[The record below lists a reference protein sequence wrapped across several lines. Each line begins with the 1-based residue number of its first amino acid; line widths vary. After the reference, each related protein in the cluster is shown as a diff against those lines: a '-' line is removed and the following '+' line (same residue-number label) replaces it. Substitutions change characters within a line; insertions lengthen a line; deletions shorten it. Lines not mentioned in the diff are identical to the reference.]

1 MIYLDYAATTPMKRE
16 VLEAYMHTA
25 EMVIGNASSLHSYG
39 REAKRV
45 LNEARKEIAR
55 KIGARPNEIIFT
67 SGGTEADNLAVFG
80 LAKALR
86 SKGRH
91 IITTE
96 IEHQAILQPMKQLE
110 EEGFAITYLP
120 VDTSGFVQLEDVE
133 RALQED
139 TIFVSIMFGNNEVGS
154 IQPISEIGQLLKERD
169 IPFHTDAVQAYGT
182 VKIDVE
188 EMHID
193 ALTASAHKIGGPKGI
208 GFLYVRS
215 ELPLMAHQVGG
226 NQERKLR
233 GGTENIPAIAAF
245 AEAVRSLHHFDQ
257 DKMNDV
263 TERFLNELAKCPI
276 QYEMNSPEQ
285 RLAHIVNIYFPHITV
300 DHLLARLDLEGVA
313 ISSGSACTA
322 GAVEAS
328 HVLVAMFGEGERA
341 NSSVRISFG
350 EETTLEE
357 ATASA
362 QIIGRVVETFQRGKE

>member
-16 VLEAYMHTA
+16 VMEVYMHTA
-25 EMVIGNASSLHSYG
+25 KTVIGNASSLHSYG
-39 REAKRV
+39 RDAKRV

-80 LAKALR
+80 LANALR

-110 EEGFAITYLP
+110 EEGFDITYLP
-120 VDTSGFVQLEDVE
+120 VDSSGFVRVEDVKN
-133 RALQED
+133 ALRED

-154 IQPISEIGQLLKERD
+154 IQPISEIGQLLKERN
-169 IPFHTDAVQAYGT
+169 IPFHTDAVQAYGS
-182 VKIDVE
+182 VHINVD

-208 GFLYVRS
+208 GFLYVKN
-215 ELPLMAHQVGG
+215 ELSLVAHQVGG

-245 AEAVRSLHHFDQ
+245 AEAVRSSNHFDHN
-257 DKMNDV
+257 KMNEV

-285 RLAHIVNIYFPHITV
+285 RLAHIVNLYFPHVTV

-328 HVLVAMFGEGERA
+328 HVLVAMFGESERA

-357 ATASA
+357 ATEAA